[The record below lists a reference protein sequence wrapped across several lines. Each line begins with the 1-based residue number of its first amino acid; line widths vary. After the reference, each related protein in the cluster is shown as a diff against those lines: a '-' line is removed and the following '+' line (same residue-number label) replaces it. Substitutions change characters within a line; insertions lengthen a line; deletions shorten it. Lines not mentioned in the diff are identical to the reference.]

1 MPVND
6 QKAALIVEGQQIWI
20 TPRID
25 IRLSGRIVV
34 VHVIKGSVIDVPVFA
49 STTLFHSPSQQQRNL
64 PRKVH
69 SLCQAF
75 SDGGAIFPVEWSCQ
89 NRRM

>member
-6 QKAALIVEGQQIWI
+6 QKAALTVEGQQIWI

-49 STTLFHSPSQQQRNL
+49 STTMN
-64 PRKVH
+64 
-69 SLCQAF
+69 SLH
-75 SDGGAIFPVEWSCQ
+75 PVPQ
-89 NRRM
+89 PQPTTT